1 MGQLINMNY
10 RAKLDRLDKEEKILL
25 AHGNGGELSHK
36 LISAFFLNAFTN
48 PYLEPLDDMAI
59 LQVGESRL
67 AFTTDSYVVT
77 PIFFPGGD
85 IGKLAVCGTINDLA
99 MGGATPL
106 YLSAGF
112 IIEEGFSFSDLEKI
126 IASMKEISVAAGVKI
141 VTGDTKVVN
150 KDALDQIFINT
161 SGIGIIA
168 PGVDIS
174 GRNAKVGDKVII
186 SGSIGD
192 HGIAILSSREGLEFT
207 TTLKSDC
214 APLNGLVAKML
225 ATSLEIHSLRDPTR
239 GGIASALNELARQS
253 NVGIWIEEEL
263 IPVKEEVRGA
273 CELLGL
279 DPWHLAN
286 EGKLI
291 AIVADPE
298 AEKILAQMRTHP
310 LGVEAAIIG
319 EIRAEPK
326 GQVVLRTSLGATR
339 ILDMLMGEALPRI
352 C

>member
-1 MGQLINMNY
+1 MEQLLNMNY
-10 RAKLDRLDKEEKILL
+10 QAQLSKNHKEEKILL
-25 AHGNGGELSHK
+25 AHGSGGELSHQ
-36 LISAFFLNAFTN
+36 LVSTFFLNAFTN
-48 PYLEPLDDMAI
+48 PYLDPLDDMAV
-59 LQVGESRL
+59 LKVGENRL

-106 YLSAGF
+106 FLSVGF
-112 IIEEGFSFSDLEKI
+112 IIEEGFPFADLEKI
-126 IASMKEISVAAGVKI
+126 IASMKEISMATGVKI

-150 KDALDQIFINT
+150 KGGLDQIFINT
-161 SGIGIIA
+161 SGVGLIP
-168 PGVDIS
+168 PGVEVS

-192 HGIAILSSREGLEFT
+192 HGISILSSRAGLQFT

-214 APLNGLVAKML
+214 APLNDLVAKML

-239 GGIASALNELARQS
+239 GGIASALNELARQAE
-253 NVGIWIEEEL
+253 VGIWIEEEL
-263 IPVKEEVRGA
+263 VPIKEEVRGA

-291 AIVADPE
+291 AIVAAPV
-298 AEKILAQMRTHP
+298 AEKILAQMRAHP
-310 LGVEAAIIG
+310 LGKEARIIG
-319 EIRAEPK
+319 EVRAEPK
-326 GQVVLRTSLGATR
+326 GKVVLRTNLGSTR
-339 ILDMLMGEALPRI
+339 IIDMLVGEALPRI

>member
-1 MGQLINMNY
+1 MEQLLSMNY
-10 RAKLDRLDKEEKILL
+10 QAKLGGEHREGKILL
-25 AHGNGGELSHK
+25 AHGSGGELSHE
-36 LISAFFLNAFTN
+36 LITSFFVKAFTN
-48 PYLEPLDDMAI
+48 PYLDPLDDTAI
-59 LQVGESRL
+59 LKLGETRL

-99 MGGATPL
+99 MSGATPL
-106 YLSAGF
+106 FLSAGF
-112 IIEEGFSFSDLEKI
+112 IIEEGFPLPFLKKI
-126 IASMKEISVAAGVKI
+126 IASMEEIAAAAGVKI

-150 KDALDQIFINT
+150 KGALDQIFINT
-161 SGIGIIA
+161 SGIGVVA

-174 GRNAKVGDKVII
+174 GRNAKAGDKVII

-214 APLNGLVAKML
+214 APLNDLVGKML
-225 ATSLEIHSLRDPTR
+225 VTSLEIHALRDPTR
-239 GGIASALNELARQS
+239 GGIASALNEIARQS
-253 NVGIWIEEEL
+253 DVAIWIEEEL
-263 IPVKEEVRGA
+263 VPIKEEVRGA

-279 DPWHLAN
+279 DPFHLAN

-291 AIVADPE
+291 ALVAAPA
-298 AEKILAQMRTHP
+298 AEKILEQMRAHP
-310 LGVEAAIIG
+310 LGKEATIIG
-319 EIRAEPK
+319 EVRAEPK
-326 GQVVLRTSLGATR
+326 GKVVLRTSLGSTR

>member
-1 MGQLINMNY
+1 MNY
-10 RAKLDRLDKEEKILL
+10 RAKLNKEYKEEKILL
-25 AHGNGGELSHK
+25 AHGNGGELSHN
-36 LISAFFLNAFTN
+36 LISAFFLNAFAN
-48 PYLEPLDDMAI
+48 PYLDPLDDMAI
-59 LQVGESRL
+59 LKLNGGRL

-77 PIFFPGGD
+77 PVFFPGGD
-85 IGKLAVCGTINDLA
+85 IGKLAICGTINDLA

-112 IIEEGFSFSDLEKI
+112 IIEEGFPFSYLEKI
-126 IASMKEISVAAGVKI
+126 ITSMKEISLVTGVKI

-150 KDALDQIFINT
+150 KGAMDQIFINT

-168 PGVDIS
+168 PGVNIS
-174 GRNAKVGDKVII
+174 GRNAQVGDKVII

-192 HGIAILSSREGLEFT
+192 HGIAILSSREGLEFS

-214 APLNGLVAKML
+214 APLNDLVARML
-225 ATSLEIHSLRDPTR
+225 TASLEIHCLRDPTR

-263 IPVKEEVRGA
+263 IPVKEEVRAA

-291 AIVADPE
+291 AIVAASA

-319 EIRAEPK
+319 EVRAEPK
-326 GQVVLRTSLGATR
+326 GKVILQTSLGSTR